1 MFFISC
7 YAPLYIPNGV
17 NVPLLKEKGAFN
29 LRLGRSL
36 DGYELQ
42 SSYAIS
48 NQVGLMFNGTYCPPG
63 YADSY
68 RKHKFIEIGIG
79 RFTNEKNLSIFEIY
93 SGLGIGTSMATE
105 EGISDSEPMH
115 TNGRYM
121 RFFTQMGIGFKH
133 DILDIVLCSR
143 GSYIDFYYIDNPNT
157 RFVKRD
163 LRLEPVLFIGLG
175 PPIFRCEW
183 EFGPSFNISDP
194 SFDDIDDLVILSSF
208 SIRLNF

>member
-17 NVPLLKEKGAFN
+17 NVPLLKEKGDFN
-29 LRLGRSL
+29 LRLGYSF
-36 DGYELQ
+36 DGYDLQ

-48 NQVGLMFNGTYCPPG
+48 NQIGLMFNGTYCPLG

-68 RKHKFIEIGIG
+68 RKHKFIEMGIG
-79 RFTNEKNLSIFEIY
+79 YFENSENFVIIEIY
-93 SGLGIGTSMATE
+93 SGLGIGTSRATE
-105 EGISDSEPMH
+105 DGIFDSEPMH
-115 TNGRYM
+115 TKGRYM
-121 RFFTQMGIGFKH
+121 RFFTQIGIGYRH
-133 DILDIVLCSR
+133 DVFDIALCSR

-163 LRLEPVLFIGLG
+163 FRLEPVFFIGVG
-175 PPIFRCEW
+175 PPIIRYETQLGF
-183 EFGPSFNISDP
+183 SFNFYNPTVD
-194 SFDDIDDLVILSSF
+194 FFDLVILSGF